1 MNQEK
6 EYGSDGVTVVSYLYT
21 MLISDFNSR
30 KKRRGSEYSLWLMLN
45 ANMR

>member
-21 MLISDFNSR
+21 MLISDVN
-30 KKRRGSEYSLWLMLN
+30 KKKNKG
-45 ANMR
+45 